1 MSVEQVGPGGVSN
14 SYGVRGTSA
23 KQEYDNDKEYKEVF
37 VPKDTIPLTATV
49 SLSGGVEKLVQ
60 WGPNLER
67 ERNQQMI
74 DFMHQE
80 FQFRRHDDEERK

>member
-1 MSVEQVGPGGVSN
+1 MIYNPRCAE
-14 SYGVRGTSA
+14 
-23 KQEYDNDKEYKEVF
+23 
-37 VPKDTIPLTATV
+37 
-49 SLSGGVEKLVQ
+49 VEKLAQ

>member
-1 MSVEQVGPGGVSN
+1 MRSEHSLTNSTLTPRKSN
-14 SYGVRGTSA
+14 PRCA
-23 KQEYDNDKEYKEVF
+23 
-37 VPKDTIPLTATV
+37 
-49 SLSGGVEKLVQ
+49 GVEKLAQ